1 MSVARIASRYA
12 KSLFDLAINENKLDK
27 INQDIELVN
36 KVAELKD
43 FDSVMK
49 NPLIIIDRKQAAIRG
64 IFQDKVD
71 TLTMNTMMVILE
83 HRRERYLQ
91 DICRSF
97 HDLYNSEKKVSI
109 VTLKSAVSLSQE
121 MSNNILHE
129 FKSKGLIED
138 KVELKTIID
147 PSIIGGFVIYFK
159 DQVYNASVS
168 YKLDQ
173 LRTKFSENLY
183 IKNF

>member
-1 MSVARIASRYA
+1 
-12 KSLFDLAINENKLDK
+12 
-27 INQDIELVN
+27 
-36 KVAELKD
+36 
-43 FDSVMK
+43 
-49 NPLIIIDRKQAAIRG
+49 
-64 IFQDKVD
+64 
-71 TLTMNTMMVILE
+71 MNTMMVILE

-109 VTLKSAVSLSQE
+109 VTLKSAVSLSEE
-121 MSNNILHE
+121 MTNNILHE

>member
-1 MSVARIASRYA
+1 MSVSRIASRYA
-12 KSLFDLAINENKLDK
+12 KSLFDLAKNENKLDR
-27 INQDIELVN
+27 INQDIELVK
-36 KVAELKD
+36 KVAELSD

-49 NPLIIIDRKQAAIRG
+49 NPLIIIDRKEAAVKG
-64 IFQDKVD
+64 IFQDKID
-71 TLTMNTMMVILE
+71 ILTLNTMMVVLE
-83 HRRERYLQ
+83 HRREKYLL

-97 HDLYNSEKKVSI
+97 HDLYNSESKVSV
-109 VTLKSAVSLSQE
+109 VTLKSAVDLSKE
-121 MSNNILHE
+121 MTDSILKE
-129 FKSKGLIED
+129 FKLKGLIEE